1 MTAGIHL
8 AVEGRGLQVICPQI
22 SHGDYYD
29 HMSVETETPLPGG
42 GVFSPESVRQMTTRA
57 IRCFQL
63 SFIEILLII
72 SLRR

>member
-8 AVEGRGLQVICPQI
+8 AVEGRGPQVICPQI
-22 SHGDYYD
+22 RHGDYYD
-29 HMSVETETPLPGG
+29 HMSVETETPLRGR
-42 GVFSPESVRQMTTRA
+42 GVSESVRQITTRA